1 MPYLHPDFFAIAP
14 SYVPLGGRRHTAE
27 SFRDEVMPHL
37 AKMLDFT
44 HFKYESL
51 VAEEDQVVALVSIG
65 IADTDDSVLISEH
78 WTVRDGKALS
88 LLVLFFEPQK
98 LLEQYPTSPT
108 GSRPSPISR
117 MRPNT
122 PPHAPISPD
131 PSTGGGP
138 LTSRLVHGIDEPPQT
153 RPVAPRET

>member
-1 MPYLHPDFFAIAP
+1 
-14 SYVPLGGRRHTAE
+14 
-27 SFRDEVMPHL
+27 MPHL

-51 VAEEDQVVALVSIG
+51 VAEGDQVVALVSIG

-98 LLEQYPTSPT
+98 LLDS
-108 GSRPSPISR
+108 I
-117 MRPNT
+117 
-122 PPHAPISPD
+122 HLA
-131 PSTGGGP
+131 
-138 LTSRLVHGIDEPPQT
+138 HGLKT
-153 RPVAPRET
+153 FAY